1 MESTRYKVVVGVLV
15 ALILGGLHL
24 TFRSVASDLPGLF
37 PHIVDETPPEEAP
50 LMLSDISELPEE
62 EVPMPPVTDPIPDST
77 VPSLPEA
84 RNLVSDLTPLKTTA
98 KLLRSTP
105 VTPPEK
111 LPPLRAE
118 EAAAIFK
125 ITPALAPIVDFW
137 RKIYG
142 VYDKNQVV
150 LHDTEHLEIQYGVLD
165 FSALNARNISDAAKK
180 TIRES
185 EIQRETR
192 RIQEI
197 LTELEAAGGLTQ
209 NRQGQRIAALFEAV
223 HEPEKFKKAK
233 DRIRTQTG
241 LKHRFREGIANSGKY
256 MPHFEQIFQSFG
268 VPRPI
273 TRLAFVES
281 IFREKAYS
289 KVGAAGLWQ
298 FMPDTG
304 RRYMTVDDMVDE
316 RYDPLVASQ
325 GAARLLLHN
334 YDLLGT
340 WPLAINA
347 YNSGPGNLLKAV
359 SKLGTRDI
367 ATIITQYKTGSYAF
381 ASRNFYPSFLAALDV
396 YENADRYF
404 GTIHRNAPWKFDT
417 VDTPTTLTFPEIAYL
432 SSSSLDE
439 LEELNPSFK
448 EAVFQGGYA
457 LPPGSQVRVP
467 AGRRD
472 DFAVRFVSYPVG
484 IEPPVLH
491 VVRNGESVEQIA
503 FRYGVAAHD
512 LTQTNALSSPLSP
525 GRVLLVPNTTSL
537 VRTRF
542 SN

>member
-62 EVPMPPVTDPIPDST
+62 EVPMPPVTDPIPDAT